1 MAKRG
6 YEGKMMEK
14 RPMKI
19 GGSPEMENNIETDVI
34 VVDKRNPIQK
44 IWSKHKKLIMIG
56 GALVIG
62 YYGYKKFIKK

>member
-1 MAKRG
+1 
-6 YEGKMMEK
+6 ME
-14 RPMKI
+14 KI